1 MARDRKSRPQPSAAS
16 ASARKSWPDGATAG
30 LVLVAAACIALSL
43 TLYQLAGPRDVFADD
58 IQFEPR

>member
-1 MARDRKSRPQPSAAS
+1 MRRDRKSRPKQAAVSAPT
-16 ASARKSWPDGATAG
+16 RKSWPDGATAG
-30 LVLVAAACIALSL
+30 LALVAAACIALSL